1 MSRKV
6 IHLSGQQAE
15 YDLRMIQ
22 TDSGPV
28 AVLVGIAGPVS
39 GETHYLTAI
48 EAVEFADTRIE
59 LAETVLADPHSSN
72 NRAQKV
78 DTTWN
83 SQSDDTPTTDTST
96 SAPKPAFSQKASPS
110 NVAPSHYSPTAENKI
125 EDELKVTREKP
136 SETNTTSNDNN
147 PQQNKLQA
155 ASEANSI
162 SLPTQQSPRLNSDTG
177 SAGAAEPSIN
187 HTPLSNSGASSTPP
201 EPNLIEGTSFADR
214 LVGTSSDDRIDGL
227 RNTESNGAYFHEE
240 LLAGSGDD
248 MLFYRGFFG
257 DINSQLS
264 IQATLQGQA
273 GNDTLDIV
281 LDRTTA
287 ITVDGGDGINH
298 LTLQA
303 TDAPFSP
310 WQPGLIEWSWAG
322 TSTAPTLQ
330 GVYTSAL
337 HSDAGVTE
345 LGVTFQT
352 ISSGNSTPLKI
363 VRPDALV
370 PNILVGSAQADFLL
384 ASAQTQEIHAG
395 AGNDTILAREGN
407 IIDAGAG
414 INSVF
419 TYSSNVTISYAESA
433 YAVNLS
439 LANKIGMVFDDSSN
453 IYAVDRL
460 MSPIQHATGSA
471 QSDTLKGNNLDNTLR
486 THGGSDTLEGGA
498 GADTFIIDLDASN
511 SHVSIY
517 DFNIDES
524 DQLLINLN
532 QWTPSS
538 GETSFSHYQVVG
550 DDHQVWWSGSLSQE
564 EGALLTVLIS
574 QDNQNIQIGY
584 EGQLQTA
591 VMFDHAIDHW
601 TTEDWTTALHI
612 DYM

>member
-22 TDSGPV
+22 TDAGPI
-28 AVLVGIAGPVS
+28 AVLVGIAGPVA

-48 EAVEFADTRIE
+48 ETVEFADNRIE
-59 LAETVLADPHSSN
+59 LAETVLADSHKTD
-72 NRAQKV
+72 NRAQRV
-78 DTTWN
+78 DRAGYA
-83 SQSDDTPTTDTST
+83 QSDDTPTNESSVSEPKS
-96 SAPKPAFSQKASPS
+96 SAVQKSSQT
-110 NVAPSHYSPTAENKI
+110 NITPSHYSQAAENKI
-125 EDELKVTREKP
+125 EDELKVSREKP
-136 SETNTTSNDNN
+136 SETNTKSNDDN
-147 PQQNKLQA
+147 PQQSKLQA
-155 ASEANSI
+155 ASDANDI
-162 SLPTQQSPRLNSDTG
+162 SSPTQQASRLNSDTG

-187 HTPLSNSGASSTPP
+187 YTSPSNSAASSSTA
-201 EPNLIEGTSFADR
+201 EPNLIEGTSLADR
-214 LVGTSSDDRIDGL
+214 LVGTSSDDSIDGL
-227 RNTESNGAYFHEE
+227 RNTESNSAYFHEE
-240 LLAGSGDD
+240 LFAGSGND

-257 DINSQLS
+257 DINSLQS

-281 LDRTTA
+281 LDRSTF

-303 TDAPFSP
+303 PDAPFSP
-310 WQPGLIEWSWAG
+310 WQPGLMEWSWVG
-322 TSTAPTLQ
+322 TSTAPTLK
-330 GVYTSAL
+330 GIYTSAL

-345 LGVTFQT
+345 AGATFQT
-352 ISSGNSTPLKI
+352 ISAGNSSPLNI
-363 VRPDALV
+363 VRPDALD
-370 PNILVGSAQADFLL
+370 PNNLVGSAQADFLL
-384 ASAQTQEIHAG
+384 ASVQTQEIHAG

-419 TYSSNVTISYAESA
+419 AYSNNVTLSYADSA

-439 LANKIGMVFDDSSN
+439 LANKIGMVFDDASN

-471 QSDTLKGNNLDNTLR
+471 QSDTLKGNVLDNTLR
-486 THGGSDTLEGGA
+486 THGGSDNLEGDA
-498 GADTFIIDLDASN
+498 GADTFIIDLDASSSN
-511 SHVSIY
+511 TSIY

-524 DQLLINLN
+524 DQLLIKLN
-532 QWTPSS
+532 QWAPSS
-538 GETSFSHYQVVG
+538 GETSFNQYQVVG
-550 DDHQVWWSGSLSQE
+550 DDHQVWWNGSLNQE

-574 QDNQNIQIGY
+574 QENHNIQIGHA
-584 EGQLQTA
+584 GQLQTA
-591 VMFDHAIDHW
+591 VTFDHAIDHW

-612 DYM
+612 DYL

>member
-22 TDSGPV
+22 TDSGPI
-28 AVLVGIAGPVS
+28 AVLVGIAGPVA

-48 EAVEFADTRIE
+48 EAVEFADNRIE
-59 LAETVLADPHSSN
+59 LAETVLADSHKTD
-72 NRAQKV
+72 NRAQRV
-78 DTTWN
+78 DTAEN
-83 SQSDDTPTTDTST
+83 SQSDDTPTSDSSISDT
-96 SAPKPAFSQKASPS
+96 KPTATHKSSQT
-110 NVAPSHYSPTAENKI
+110 NVAPSHYSQAAENKI
-125 EDELKVTREKP
+125 EDELKVSREKP
-136 SETNTTSNDNN
+136 SETNTKSNDNN
-147 PQQNKLQA
+147 PQQNKPQA
-155 ASEANSI
+155 ASDANSI
-162 SLPTQQSPRLNSDTG
+162 SSPTQQAPRVNSDTG
-177 SAGAAEPSIN
+177 SAGAADPSIN
-187 HTPLSNSGASSTPP
+187 SASRSNSAASSTTT
-201 EPNLIEGTSFADR
+201 EPNLIEGTSLADR

-227 RNTESNGAYFHEE
+227 RNSESSSAFFHEE
-240 LLAGSGDD
+240 LLAGDGND

-257 DINSQLS
+257 DINSQQS

-281 LDRTTA
+281 LDRTTFV
-287 ITVDGGDGINH
+287 TVDGGDGINH

-303 TDAPFSP
+303 PEAPFSP
-310 WQPGLIEWSWAG
+310 WQPGLLEWSWVG

-330 GVYTSAL
+330 GIYTSAL
-337 HSDAGVTE
+337 QSDAGVAE
-345 LGVTFQT
+345 AGATFQT
-352 ISSGNSTPLKI
+352 ISAGNSTPLNI
-363 VRPDALV
+363 VRPDSLV
-370 PNILVGSAQADFLL
+370 SNNLVGSAQADFLL

-407 IIDAGAG
+407 VIDAGAG

-419 TYSSNVTISYAESA
+419 AYSSDVTISYAESA

-471 QSDTLKGNNLDNTLR
+471 QSDTLKGNDLDNTLR

-498 GADTFIIDLDASN
+498 GADTFIIDLDTSN
-511 SHVSIY
+511 SHASIY

-538 GETSFSHYQVVG
+538 GETSFNQYQVVG

-574 QDNQNIQIGY
+574 QDNQNIQIGH

-591 VMFDHAIDHW
+591 VTFDHAIDHW

>member
-22 TDSGPV
+22 TDAGPI
-28 AVLVGIAGPVS
+28 AVLVGIAGPVA

-48 EAVEFADTRIE
+48 EAVEFADNRIE
-59 LAETVLADPHSSN
+59 LAQTVLADSHKTD
-72 NRAQKV
+72 NRAQRV
-78 DTTWN
+78 DTAGN
-83 SQSDDTPTTDTST
+83 SQSDDTQTNNSSISDTKPTTTQKS
-96 SAPKPAFSQKASPS
+96 SQT
-110 NVAPSHYSPTAENKI
+110 NVAPSHYSQAAENKI
-125 EDELKVTREKP
+125 EDELKVSREKP
-136 SETNTTSNDNN
+136 SETNTKSNDNN
-147 PQQNKLQA
+147 PPQSKPQA
-155 ASEANSI
+155 ASDANSI
-162 SLPTQQSPRLNSDTG
+162 SSPTQQAPRVNSDTG
-177 SAGAAEPSIN
+177 SAGAAEPSTN
-187 HTPLSNSGASSTPP
+187 FASPSNSVASSTTP
-201 EPNLIEGTSFADR
+201 EPNLIEGTSLADR

-227 RNTESNGAYFHEE
+227 RNTESNSAYFHEE
-240 LLAGSGDD
+240 LFAGSGNDV
-248 MLFYRGFFG
+248 LFYRGFFA
-257 DINSQLS
+257 DINSQQS

-281 LDRTTA
+281 LDRTTF

-303 TDAPFSP
+303 PEAPFNP
-310 WQPGLIEWSWAG
+310 WQPGLMEWSWVG

-330 GVYTSAL
+330 GIYTSAL

-345 LGVTFQT
+345 AGATFQT
-352 ISSGNSTPLKI
+352 ISAGNSTPLNI

-370 PNILVGSAQADFLL
+370 PNNLVGSAQADFLL
-384 ASAQTQEIHAG
+384 ASALTQEIHAG
-395 AGNDTILAREGN
+395 AGNDTIIAREGN

-419 TYSSNVTISYAESA
+419 AYSSDITISYAESA

-471 QSDTLKGNNLDNTLR
+471 QNDTLKGNDLDNTLR

-511 SHVSIY
+511 NHASIY

-538 GETSFSHYQVVG
+538 GETSFNHYQVVG

-574 QDNQNIQIGY
+574 QNNQNIQIGH

-591 VMFDHAIDHW
+591 VTFDHAIDHW

>member
-22 TDSGPV
+22 TDSGPI
-28 AVLVGIAGPVS
+28 AVLVGIAGPVA

-48 EAVEFADTRIE
+48 EAVEFADNRIE
-59 LAETVLADPHSSN
+59 LAETVLADSHKTD
-72 NRAQKV
+72 NRAQRV
-78 DTTWN
+78 DTAGN
-83 SQSDDTPTTDTST
+83 SQSDDTPTSDSSISDT
-96 SAPKPAFSQKASPS
+96 KPTATQKSSQT
-110 NVAPSHYSPTAENKI
+110 NVAPSHYSQAAENKI
-125 EDELKVTREKP
+125 EDELKVSLEKY
-136 SETNTTSNDNN
+136 SETNTKSNDNN
-147 PQQNKLQA
+147 PQQNKPQT
-155 ASEANSI
+155 ASDANSI
-162 SLPTQQSPRLNSDTG
+162 SSPTQQAPRLNSDTG
-177 SAGAAEPSIN
+177 SAGAADPSIN
-187 HTPLSNSGASSTPP
+187 SVSRSNSAASSTTT
-201 EPNLIEGTSFADR
+201 ETNLIEGTSLADR

-227 RNTESNGAYFHEE
+227 RNSESSSAFFHEE
-240 LLAGSGDD
+240 LLAGDGND

-257 DINSQLS
+257 DINSQQS

-273 GNDTLDIV
+273 GSDTLDIV
-281 LDRTTA
+281 LDRTTL

-303 TDAPFSP
+303 PEAPFSP
-310 WQPGLIEWSWAG
+310 WQPGLMEWSWVG

-330 GVYTSAL
+330 GIYTSAL
-337 HSDAGVTE
+337 HSDAGVAE
-345 LGVTFQT
+345 AGATFQT
-352 ISSGNSTPLKI
+352 ISAGNSTPLNI

-370 PNILVGSAQADFLL
+370 PNNLVGSAQADFLL

-414 INSVF
+414 INSMF
-419 TYSSNVTISYAESA
+419 AYSSDVTISYAESA

-471 QSDTLKGNNLDNTLR
+471 QGDTLKGNDLDNTLR

-498 GADTFIIDLDASN
+498 GADTFIIDLDATN
-511 SHVSIY
+511 SHASIY

-538 GETSFSHYQVVG
+538 GETSFNHYQVVG

-574 QDNQNIQIGY
+574 QDNHNIQIGHD
-584 EGQLQTA
+584 GQMQTA
-591 VMFDHAIDHW
+591 ITFEHTIDHM
-601 TTEDWTTALHI
+601 TIGDWTTALHI